1 MPAYSYTAI
10 NQEGMK
16 KKGILSAE
24 SEREARKLV
33 KDLKLTP
40 LKVSESKDLG
50 KTLKIKDKDI
60 VIMTRQLATLLEAS
74 TPIVEA
80 LNITANQ
87 LQNKNLVY
95 ILYNL
100 KEDIVQGKRL
110 GSSMKKFPGVFSDTY
125 ISMVTAGDSSG
136 NLDIVFTKLADYLE
150 ESASIRQKV
159 ISALTYP
166 IVLIGFSI
174 VVIISL
180 LAFVLPQ
187 VVGQFI
193 KAGAE
198 LPFITKFLIGISN
211 NIVPILIVFAALF
224 TFIFYFYKKHI
235 SNIDNKISFDRKVLG
250 IPLLGNFILNSELE
264 RFSSTMELLLAS
276 GTNLDVALDECSKIF
291 DNKFLSRIILNAK
304 NDVVE
309 GKDFIVSLKNEEV
322 LPDIFIQLISSGY
335 RSGNLAKMF
344 NKVSH
349 FMKSEIENKRAVFL
363 SLLEPVVIILMG
375 GFIMLIVLA
384 ILIPIMQMNT
394 LAIWRIKKKDLLL
407 SN

>member
-10 NQEGMK
+10 NQDGTK

-33 KDLKLTP
+33 KELKLTP

-80 LNITANQ
+80 LNITAKQ
-87 LQNKNLVY
+87 LKNRNLIY

-100 KEDIVQGKRL
+100 KEEIIQGKRL

-136 NLDIVFTKLADYLE
+136 NLDIVFSKLADYLE
-150 ESASIRQKV
+150 ESASIKQKV

-211 NIVPILIVFAALF
+211 NIIPILIIFAVLCVI
-224 TFIFYFYKKHI
+224 IFYSYKNYVRKI
-235 SNIDNKISFDRKVLG
+235 ENKISFDRRVLN

-291 DNKFLSRIILNAK
+291 DNKFLSKIVVDAK

-309 GKDFIVSLKNEEV
+309 GKDFIVSLKNEGIF
-322 LPDIFIQLISSGY
+322 PDIFIQLISSGY
-335 RSGNLAKMF
+335 RSGNLVKMF
-344 NKVSH
+344 NKVAQ
-349 FMKSEIENKRAVFL
+349 FMKSEIESKRSIFL
-363 SLLEPVVIILMG
+363 SLLEPIVIIFMG
-375 GFIMLIVLA
+375 GFIMMIVLA

-394 LAIWRIKKKDLLL
+394 LAI
-407 SN
+407 

>member
-10 NQEGMK
+10 NQDGAK

-40 LKVSESKDLG
+40 LKVFESKDLG

-80 LNITANQ
+80 LNITAKQ
-87 LQNKNLVY
+87 LKNKNLIY

-100 KEDIVQGKRL
+100 KEEIVQGKRL

-150 ESASIRQKV
+150 ESASIKQKV

-211 NIVPILIVFAALF
+211 NIIPILIIFAVLCAV
-224 TFIFYFYKKHI
+224 IFYSYKNYVRKI
-235 SNIDNKISFDRKVLG
+235 ENKISFDRRVLN

-291 DNKFLSRIILNAK
+291 DNKFLSKIVVDAK

-309 GKDFIVSLKNEEV
+309 GKDFIVSLKNEGI

-349 FMKSEIENKRAVFL
+349 FMKSEIENKRAIFL

-394 LAIWRIKKKDLLL
+394 LAI
-407 SN
+407 

>member
-10 NQEGMK
+10 NQDGTK

-33 KDLKLTP
+33 KELKLTP

-80 LNITANQ
+80 LNITAKQ
-87 LQNKNLVY
+87 LKNKNLIY

-100 KEDIVQGKRL
+100 KEEIIQGKRL

-136 NLDIVFTKLADYLE
+136 NLDIVFSKLADYLE
-150 ESASIRQKV
+150 EGASIKQKV

-211 NIVPILIVFAALF
+211 NIIPILIIFAVLCVI
-224 TFIFYFYKKHI
+224 IFYSYKNYVRKI
-235 SNIDNKISFDRKVLG
+235 ENKISFDQRVLN

-291 DNKFLSRIILNAK
+291 DNKFLSKIVVDAK

-309 GKDFIVSLKNEEV
+309 GKDFIVSLKNEGIF
-322 LPDIFIQLISSGY
+322 PDIFIQLISSGY

-349 FMKSEIENKRAVFL
+349 FMKSEIENKRAIFL

-394 LAIWRIKKKDLLL
+394 LVI
-407 SN
+407 

>member
-10 NQEGMK
+10 NQDGAK

-80 LNITANQ
+80 LNITAKQ
-87 LQNKNLVY
+87 LKNKNLIY

-100 KEDIVQGKRL
+100 KEEIVQGKRL

-150 ESASIRQKV
+150 ESASIKQKV

-211 NIVPILIVFAALF
+211 NIIPILIIFAVLCAV
-224 TFIFYFYKKHI
+224 IFYSYKNYVRKI
-235 SNIDNKISFDRKVLG
+235 ENKISFDRRVLN

-291 DNKFLSRIILNAK
+291 DNKFLSKIVVDAK

-309 GKDFIVSLKNEEV
+309 GKDFIVSLKNEGI

-349 FMKSEIENKRAVFL
+349 FMKSEIENKRAIFL

-384 ILIPIMQMNT
+384 ILVPIMQMNT
-394 LAIWRIKKKDLLL
+394 LAI
-407 SN
+407 

>member
-10 NQEGMK
+10 NQDGAK

-80 LNITANQ
+80 LNITAKQ
-87 LQNKNLVY
+87 LKNKNLIY

-100 KEDIVQGKRL
+100 KEEIVQGKRL

-150 ESASIRQKV
+150 ESASIKQKV

-211 NIVPILIVFAALF
+211 NIIPILIIFAVLCAV
-224 TFIFYFYKKHI
+224 IFYSYKNYVRKI
-235 SNIDNKISFDRKVLG
+235 ENKISFDRRVLN

-291 DNKFLSRIILNAK
+291 DNKFLSKIIVDAK

-309 GKDFIVSLKNEEV
+309 GKDFIVSLKNEGI

-349 FMKSEIENKRAVFL
+349 FMKSEIENKRAIFL

-394 LAIWRIKKKDLLL
+394 LAI
-407 SN
+407 

>member
-10 NQEGMK
+10 NQDGAK

-40 LKVSESKDLG
+40 LKVSESKDLS

-80 LNITANQ
+80 LNITAKQ
-87 LQNKNLVY
+87 LKNKNLIY

-100 KEDIVQGKRL
+100 KEEIVQGKRL

-150 ESASIRQKV
+150 ESASIKQKV

-211 NIVPILIVFAALF
+211 NIIPILIIFAVLCAV
-224 TFIFYFYKKHI
+224 IFYSYKNYVRKI
-235 SNIDNKISFDRKVLG
+235 ENKISFDRRVLN

-291 DNKFLSRIILNAK
+291 DNKFLSKIVVDAK

-309 GKDFIVSLKNEEV
+309 GKDFIVSLKNEGI

-349 FMKSEIENKRAVFL
+349 FMKSEIENKRAIFL

-394 LAIWRIKKKDLLL
+394 LAI
-407 SN
+407 

>member
-10 NQEGMK
+10 NQDGTK

-40 LKVSESKDLG
+40 LKVYESKDLG

-125 ISMVTAGDSSG
+125 ISMVSAGDSSG

-150 ESASIRQKV
+150 ESASIKQKV

-166 IVLIGFSI
+166 LILIGFSI
-174 VVIISL
+174 IVIISL

-211 NIVPILIVFAALF
+211 NIVPILIVLVLF
-224 TFIFYFYKKHI
+224 ISIIFYFYKNYV
-235 SNIDNKISFDRKVLG
+235 SKIENRIKFDRNILN
-250 IPLLGNFILNSELE
+250 IPLLGNFVLNSELE

-276 GTNLDVALDECSKIF
+276 GTNLDVALEECSKIF
-291 DNKFLSRIILNAK
+291 DNKYLSNIVLNAK

-309 GKDFIVSLKNEEV
+309 GKDFIVSLKNEGV
-322 LPDIFIQLISSGY
+322 FPDIFIQLISSGY

-349 FMKSEIENKRAVFL
+349 FMKSEIENKRAIFL
-363 SLLEPVVIILMG
+363 SLLEPIVIILMG

-394 LAIWRIKKKDLLL
+394 LAI
-407 SN
+407 

>member
-10 NQEGMK
+10 NQDGVK

-80 LNITANQ
+80 LNITAKQ
-87 LQNKNLVY
+87 LKNKNLIY

-100 KEDIVQGKRL
+100 KEEIVQGKRL

-150 ESASIRQKV
+150 ESASIKQKV

-211 NIVPILIVFAALF
+211 NIIPILIIFAVLCAV
-224 TFIFYFYKKHI
+224 IFYSYKNYVRKI
-235 SNIDNKISFDRKVLG
+235 ENKISFDRRVLN

-291 DNKFLSRIILNAK
+291 DNKFLSKIVVDAK

-309 GKDFIVSLKNEEV
+309 GKDFIVSLKNEGI

-349 FMKSEIENKRAVFL
+349 FMKSEIENKRAIFL

-394 LAIWRIKKKDLLL
+394 LAI
-407 SN
+407 

>member
-10 NQEGMK
+10 NQDGTK

-40 LKVSESKDLG
+40 LKVYESKDLG

-87 LQNKNLVY
+87 LHNKNLVY

-125 ISMVTAGDSSG
+125 ISMVSAGDSSG

-150 ESASIRQKV
+150 ESASIKQKV

-166 IVLIGFSI
+166 LILIGFSI
-174 VVIISL
+174 IVIISL

-211 NIVPILIVFAALF
+211 NIVPILIVLVLF
-224 TFIFYFYKKHI
+224 ISIIFYFYKNYV
-235 SNIDNKISFDRKVLG
+235 SKIENRIKFDRNILN
-250 IPLLGNFILNSELE
+250 IPLLGNFVLNSELE

-276 GTNLDVALDECSKIF
+276 GTNLDVALEECSKIF
-291 DNKFLSRIILNAK
+291 DNKYLSNIVLNAK

-309 GKDFIVSLKNEEV
+309 GKDFIVSLKNEGV
-322 LPDIFIQLISSGY
+322 FPDIFIQLISSGY

-363 SLLEPVVIILMG
+363 SLLEPIVIILMG

-394 LAIWRIKKKDLLL
+394 LAI
-407 SN
+407 

>member
-10 NQEGMK
+10 NQDGTK

-40 LKVSESKDLG
+40 LKVYESKDLG

-125 ISMVTAGDSSG
+125 ISMVSAGDSSG

-150 ESASIRQKV
+150 ESASIKQKV

-166 IVLIGFSI
+166 LILIGFSI
-174 VVIISL
+174 IVIISL

-211 NIVPILIVFAALF
+211 NIVPILIVVVLF
-224 TFIFYFYKKHI
+224 ISIIFYFYKNYV
-235 SNIDNKISFDRKVLG
+235 SKIENRIKFDRNILN

-276 GTNLDVALDECSKIF
+276 GTNLDVALEECSKIF
-291 DNKFLSRIILNAK
+291 NNKYLSNIVLNAK

-309 GKDFIVSLKNEEV
+309 GKDFIVSLKNEGV
-322 LPDIFIQLISSGY
+322 FPDIFIQLISSGY

-349 FMKSEIENKRAVFL
+349 FMKSEIENKRAIFL
-363 SLLEPVVIILMG
+363 SLLEPIVIILMG

-394 LAIWRIKKKDLLL
+394 LAI
-407 SN
+407 

>member
-10 NQEGMK
+10 NQDGTK

-33 KDLKLTP
+33 KELKLTP

-80 LNITANQ
+80 LNITAKQ
-87 LQNKNLVY
+87 LRNKNLIY

-100 KEDIVQGKRL
+100 KEEIIQGKRL

-150 ESASIRQKV
+150 ESASIKQKV

-211 NIVPILIVFAALF
+211 NIIPILIIFAVLCAI
-224 TFIFYFYKKHI
+224 IFYSYKNYVRKI
-235 SNIDNKISFDRKVLG
+235 ENKISFDQRVLN

-291 DNKFLSRIILNAK
+291 DNKFLSKIVVDAK

-309 GKDFIVSLKNEEV
+309 GKDFIVSLKNEGIF
-322 LPDIFIQLISSGY
+322 PDIFIQLISSGY

-349 FMKSEIENKRAVFL
+349 FMKSEIENKRAIFL

-394 LAIWRIKKKDLLL
+394 LVI
-407 SN
+407 

>member
-10 NQEGMK
+10 NQDGTK

-60 VIMTRQLATLLEAS
+60 VLMTRQLATLLEAS

-95 ILYNL
+95 ILFNL

-125 ISMVTAGDSSG
+125 ISMVSAGDSSG

-150 ESASIRQKV
+150 ESASIKQKV
-159 ISALTYP
+159 LSALTYP
-166 IVLIGFSI
+166 LILIGFSI

-211 NIVPILIVFAALF
+211 NIVPILIMLALF
-224 TFIFYFYKKHI
+224 ISIIFYFYKNYV
-235 SNIDNKISFDRKVLG
+235 SKIENRIKFDRNVLN
-250 IPLLGNFILNSELE
+250 IPLLGNFVLNSELE

-276 GTNLDVALDECSKIF
+276 GTNLDVALEECSKIF
-291 DNKFLSRIILNAK
+291 DNKFLSNIVLKAK

-309 GKDFIVSLKNEEV
+309 GKDFIIALKNEEIF
-322 LPDIFIQLISSGY
+322 PDIFIQLISSGY

-349 FMKSEIENKRAVFL
+349 FMKSEIENKRAIFL
-363 SLLEPVVIILMG
+363 SLLEPIVIIFMG

-394 LAIWRIKKKDLLL
+394 LAI
-407 SN
+407 